1 MFKSILSIPLFTLVA
16 VAQNAAIAHPPQG
29 TSVSPGSS
37 LIVQIE
43 RPNTLSGSEEV
54 AVVVGI
60 QSCATRA
67 CISPADFMGSIL
79 YNGQFSPQDYSP
91 EIPPYQN
98 FTVQVPSGFANGTA
112 LIGVAHLTLI
122 GAGLYPWLE
131 VLNRTIT
138 IA

>member
-1 MFKSILSIPLFTLVA
+1 MFKSILSILFFALFA
-16 VAQNAAIAHPPQG
+16 AAQNAAIGYPPQG

-37 LIVQIE
+37 LIVQVE

-54 AVVVGI
+54 AVVIGI

-79 YNGQFSPQDYSP
+79 YNGKFSPQYYDP
-91 EIPPYQN
+91 EDPPYQN
-98 FTVQVPSGFANGTA
+98 ITVQIPSSLANGTA

-131 VLNRTIT
+131 VLNRTIA